1 MSCFSPPK
9 NDRQLTS
16 FTTHFT
22 TTSPQKHHTK
32 HALFAKTPSK
42 KPHFTTP
49 KKISNFSPPNVPSLL
64 SKAKRKRKLVCT

>member
-9 NDRQLTS
+9 NDRQRTS

-22 TTSPQKHHTK
+22 TTSPQKHHAK

-42 KPHFTTP
+42 NPHFTTP
-49 KKISNFSPPNVPSLL
+49 KKNRNFNPQMGVLLL
-64 SKAKRKRKLVCT
+64 SKAKRKRKLVCI